1 MRYLAPIVVL
11 LFAAVG
17 RGDSVARFWLSED
30 NAISSGPKAS
40 VINAT
45 ANVQKTLYLWGRP
58 ATGKKFVNFS
68 LHLVANQTGVDFVDG
83 SYVTH
88 NQRTVGV
95 SRYAFVLDSLS
106 VPALESL
113 ETSVSV
119 AGGATDTLLNWQGFT
134 LFPSAT
140 ERGVGPTCAQSE
152 VGCFIAGDGQ
162 PAWLMG
168 SLAINPLAIGAV
180 VDLQL
185 QVGDLGINQATV
197 PVGDYDHDGVVAT
210 ADRTVWSSTFGSTTQ
225 LAADGSASAVIDAA
239 DYTVWRDNLAAL
251 GMVESSAL
259 TQVQFGGNP
268 LDPIYNASTQRSI
281 SLAGDAYDAR
291 ITVVAPATIAA
302 TAVPEPG
309 ASLAAFFALLVIGT
323 FSRDARAERVAPVR

>member
-1 MRYLAPIVVL
+1 MRNLVLIVVL
-11 LFAAVG
+11 SLVAVG
-17 RGDSVARFWLSED
+17 RGDSVARFWLSDKD
-30 NAISSGPKAS
+30 NISSGPKAS
-40 VINAT
+40 VINAP

-83 SYVTH
+83 SYVVH
-88 NQRTVGV
+88 NEHTLGV
-95 SRYAFVLDSLS
+95 NRYEFVLDSLAA
-106 VPALESL
+106 PALESL

-119 AGGATDTLLNWQGFT
+119 AGGAVDTLLNWQGFT

-140 ERGVGPTCAQSE
+140 ERGVGPNCAESE
-152 VGCFIAGDGQ
+152 VGCLLAGDGE

-168 SLAINPLAIGAV
+168 ALSINPLTIGAV

-197 PVGDYDHDGVVAT
+197 PPGDYDHDGIVAT
-210 ADRTVWSSTFGSTTQ
+210 ADRTVWTNTFGSTTQ

-239 DYTVWRDNLAAL
+239 DYSVWRDNLDAL
-251 GMVESSAL
+251 GVVESSAL

-268 LDPIYNASTQRSI
+268 ADPIYNASTQRSI
-281 SLAGDAYDAR
+281 TLAGDAYDAR
-291 ITVVAPATIAA
+291 ITVVAPAAIAV
-302 TAVPEPG
+302 TPVPEP
-309 ASLAAFFALLVIGT
+309 AAVFMLLLALAVVQT
-323 FSRDARAERVAPVR
+323 VSRDAVAERVAPA

>member
-1 MRYLAPIVVL
+1 MVRIALIVVL
-11 LFAAVG
+11 STAASV
-17 RGDSVARFWLSED
+17 RGDSTARFWLSED

-95 SRYAFVLDSLS
+95 NRFEFVLDSLS

-113 ETSVSV
+113 ETSASV
-119 AGGATDTLLNWQGFT
+119 AGGAADALLNWQGFT
-134 LFPSAT
+134 LFPAAT
-140 ERGVGPTCAQSE
+140 ERGVGPNCAQSE
-152 VGCFIAGDGQ
+152 VGCFMAGDGQ
-162 PAWLMG
+162 PAWLLG
-168 SLAINPLAIGAV
+168 ALAINPLTIGAV

-197 PVGDYDHDGVVAT
+197 PPGDYDHDGIVAT
-210 ADRTVWSSTFGSTTQ
+210 ADRTVWTNTFGSTTQ

-239 DYTVWRDNLAAL
+239 DYSVWRDNIDAI
-251 GMVESSAL
+251 GVVESSAL

-268 LDPIYNASTQRSI
+268 ADPLYNASTQRSI
-281 SLAGDAYDAR
+281 TLAGDAYDAR
-291 ITVVAPATIAA
+291 ITIVAPAAIVA
-302 TAVPEPG
+302 TAVPEP
-309 ASLAAFFALLVIGT
+309 AAVILLVVSCQWLVVKRRLRGCPL
-323 FSRDARAERVAPVR
+323 RN